1 MNKKITFIKP
11 LVMTSCL
18 MMSSICG
25 AQLTLQ
31 QIKDKGIKHP
41 EIVFAQY
48 RLETGN
54 GVSRAFTEYNNAFGF
69 IYKRKLMRFKSVEA
83 CVEYYKTWQAKRYVT
98 GDYFEFLKKI
108 GYAEEEGYIELLK
121 QML

>member
-1 MNKKITFIKP
+1 MKKITFIKP
-11 LVMTSCL
+11 LLMTSFL

-83 CVEYYKTWQAKRYVT
+83 CVEYYYTWQAKRYVT

-121 QML
+121 KML

>member
-1 MNKKITFIKP
+1 MKKITFIKP
-11 LVMTSCL
+11 LLMTSCL
-18 MMSSICG
+18 LMSSICG

-31 QIKDKGIKHP
+31 QIMDKGIKHP
-41 EIVFAQY
+41 EIVYAQY

-121 QML
+121 KML

>member
-1 MNKKITFIKP
+1 MSKI
-11 LVMTSCL
+11 
-18 MMSSICG
+18 SIG
-25 AQLTLQ
+25 QLSLQ

-41 EIVFAQY
+41 EIVYAQY

-54 GVSRAFTEYNNAFGF
+54 GKSRAFREYNNAFGF
-69 IYKRKLMRFKSVEA
+69 SLNGKLMRFKSVSE
-83 CVEYYKTWQAKRYVT
+83 CVEYYKTWQAKRYVR

-108 GYAEEEGYIELLK
+108 GYAEDNKYIELLK

>member
-1 MNKKITFIKP
+1 MKKITFIKP
-11 LVMTSCL
+11 LLMTSFL
-18 MMSSICG
+18 TMSSICG

-121 QML
+121 KML

>member
-1 MNKKITFIKP
+1 MKKITFIKP
-11 LVMTSCL
+11 LLLTSFL
-18 MMSSICG
+18 IASKLSIG
-25 AQLTLQ
+25 QLSLQ

-41 EIVFAQY
+41 EIVYAQY

-54 GVSRAFTEYNNAFGF
+54 GKSRAFREYNNAFGF
-69 IYKRKLMRFKSVEA
+69 IYKRKLMRFKSVEE
-83 CVEYYKTWQAKRYVT
+83 CVEYYKTWQSKRYVT

-121 QML
+121 KML

>member
-1 MNKKITFIKP
+1 MKKITFIKP
-11 LVMTSCL
+11 LLMTSCL
-18 MMSSICG
+18 LMSSICG

-41 EIVFAQY
+41 EIVYAQY

-108 GYAEEEGYIELLK
+108 GYAEEEGYIQLLK
-121 QML
+121 KML

>member
-1 MNKKITFIKP
+1 MKKITFIKP
-11 LVMTSCL
+11 LLMTSFL
-18 MMSSICG
+18 TMSSICG

-41 EIVFAQY
+41 EIVYAQY

-108 GYAEEEGYIELLK
+108 GYAEEDGYIELLK
-121 QML
+121 KML

>member
-1 MNKKITFIKP
+1 MKKITFIKP
-11 LVMTSCL
+11 LLMTSFL

-31 QIKDKGIKHP
+31 QIKDKVIKHP
-41 EIVFAQY
+41 EIVYAQY

-121 QML
+121 KML

>member
-1 MNKKITFIKP
+1 
-11 LVMTSCL
+11 

-41 EIVFAQY
+41 EIVYAQY

-69 IYKRKLMRFKSVEA
+69 IYKRKLMRFKSVES

-121 QML
+121 KML

>member
-1 MNKKITFIKP
+1 
-11 LVMTSCL
+11 
-18 MMSSICG
+18 MMSKLSIG
-25 AQLTLQ
+25 QLSLQ
-31 QIKDKGIKHP
+31 QIKNKKIKHP

-54 GVSRAFTEYNNAFGF
+54 GKSKAFKEYNNAFGF
-69 IYKRKLMRFKSVEA
+69 SLNGKLMRFKSVSE
-83 CVEYYKTWQAKRYVT
+83 CVEYYKVWQAKRYVT

-121 QML
+121 KML

>member
-11 LVMTSCL
+11 LLMTSFL
-18 MMSSICG
+18 MMSSISIG
-25 AQLTLQ
+25 QLTLQ

-41 EIVFAQY
+41 EIVYAQY

-69 IYKRKLMRFKSVEA
+69 IYKGRLMRFKSVKA
-83 CVEYYKTWQAKRYVT
+83 CVEYYKTWQDKRYVR
-98 GDYFEFLKKI
+98 GDYYVFLQKI
-108 GYAEEEGYIELLK
+108 GYAEEEGYIEMLK
-121 QML
+121 KF

>member
-1 MNKKITFIKP
+1 MKKITFIKP
-11 LVMTSCL
+11 LLMTSFL
-18 MMSSICG
+18 MMSSISIG
-25 AQLTLQ
+25 QLTLQ

-41 EIVFAQY
+41 EIVYAQY

-83 CVEYYKTWQAKRYVT
+83 CVEYYKTWQAKRYVK

-121 QML
+121 KML

>member
-1 MNKKITFIKP
+1 MKKKITFIKP
-11 LVMTSCL
+11 LLLTSFL
-18 MMSSICG
+18 IASKLSIG
-25 AQLTLQ
+25 QLSLQ

-41 EIVFAQY
+41 EIVYAQY

-54 GVSRAFTEYNNAFGF
+54 GKSRAFTEYNNAFGF
-69 IYKRKLMRFKSVEA
+69 IYKGRLMRFKSVEA
-83 CVEYYKTWQAKRYVT
+83 CVEYYKTWQGKRYVK

>member
-1 MNKKITFIKP
+1 MKKITFIKP
-11 LVMTSCL
+11 LLMTSFL

-41 EIVFAQY
+41 DIVYAQY

-121 QML
+121 KML

>member
-1 MNKKITFIKP
+1 MKKIMNIKP
-11 LVMTSCL
+11 LLMTSFL

-41 EIVFAQY
+41 EIVYAQY

-121 QML
+121 KML

>member
-1 MNKKITFIKP
+1 MKKITFIKP
-11 LVMTSCL
+11 LLLTSFL
-18 MMSSICG
+18 IASKLSIG
-25 AQLTLQ
+25 QLSLQ

-41 EIVFAQY
+41 EIVYAQY

-54 GVSRAFTEYNNAFGF
+54 GKSRAFTEYNNAFGF

-83 CVEYYKTWQAKRYVT
+83 CVEYYKTWQAKRYVA

-121 QML
+121 KML

>member
-1 MNKKITFIKP
+1 MKKITFIKP
-11 LVMTSCL
+11 LLMTSFL
-18 MMSSICG
+18 MTSSICG

-41 EIVFAQY
+41 EIVYAQY

-69 IYKRKLMRFKSVEA
+69 IYKRKLMRFKSVGA

-121 QML
+121 KML

>member
-1 MNKKITFIKP
+1 MKKITFIKP
-11 LVMTSCL
+11 LLMTSFL
-18 MMSSICG
+18 MMSSISG

-41 EIVFAQY
+41 EIVYAQY

-69 IYKRKLMRFKSVEA
+69 IYKGRLMRFKSVDA
-83 CVEYYKTWQAKRYVT
+83 CVEYYKTWQDKRYVK
-98 GDYFEFLKKI
+98 GDYYVFLQKI
-108 GYAEEEGYIELLK
+108 GYAEDEGYI
-121 QML
+121 QMLKKF

>member
-1 MNKKITFIKP
+1 MKKITFIKP
-11 LVMTSCL
+11 LLMTSFL

-41 EIVFAQY
+41 EIVYAQY

-83 CVEYYKTWQAKRYVT
+83 CVEYYKIWQTKRYVT

-121 QML
+121 KML

>member
-1 MNKKITFIKP
+1 MKKITFIKP
-11 LVMTSCL
+11 LIMTSCL
-18 MMSSICG
+18 LMSSICG

-41 EIVFAQY
+41 EIVYAQY

-108 GYAEEEGYIELLK
+108 GYAEEEGYIQLLK
-121 QML
+121 KML

>member
-1 MNKKITFIKP
+1 MKKITFIKP
-11 LVMTSCL
+11 LLMTSCL
-18 MMSSICG
+18 LMSSICG

-41 EIVFAQY
+41 EIVYAQY

-121 QML
+121 KML

>member
-1 MNKKITFIKP
+1 
-11 LVMTSCL
+11 

-25 AQLTLQ
+25 AQLSLQ
-31 QIKDKGIKHP
+31 QIKAKKIKHP
-41 EIVFAQY
+41 EIVYAQY

-54 GVSRAFTEYNNAFGF
+54 GKSKGFREYNNAFGF
-69 IYKRKLMRFKSVEA
+69 SLNGKLMRFKSVSE
-83 CVEYYKTWQAKRYVT
+83 CVEYYKTWQAKRYVR

-121 QML
+121 KML